1 MFIKRLCS
9 TYISNVNCHKTFLF
23 LGGRSSI
30 SLESKKKKKR
40 LRGCSGEILLLLPSQ
55 SFHLFKSRIN
65 FLEAQHSSLFENSV
79 FLLLPLAT
87 LKMAYPSCEGHVVLL
102 SSKFSGVGTVSV
114 WPNTVIGFYK
124 HYCSL
129 Q

>member
-1 MFIKRLCS
+1 MLTVTKHFCS
-9 TYISNVNCHKTFLF
+9 WEDGHQ
-23 LGGRSSI
+23 
-30 SLESKKKKKR
+30 SLWSQKKKKKR

-65 FLEAQHSSLFENSV
+65 FLEAQHSSSFENSV

-114 WPNTVIGFYK
+114 CPNTVIGFYK